1 MLGSPIVRGRSPGR
15 EDQEGTAA
23 RSAGG
28 QVHLQHQRVSARLA
42 SARRAVGRCAGRC
55 RGQLE
60 HGQAGRRHRAGD
72 LQGNAAVHVRAGP
85 RPGRSQRR
93 GPQGRRHLEGDHHP
107 PQPRRRPPRRP
118 RRTPRRPAGRATR
131 TSARAAAGDPAVERD
146 HRSGEIRAGSR
157 GEEDRQPRSV
167 VGPADAPEGAVLP
180 EMSNRALIRIR
191 ESSQSANSA
200 GRFSRKA
207 ATASGSAR
215 PKVLMIC

>member
-1 MLGSPIVRGRSPGR
+1 VGSLSTVKRADGTVQVTYKGMPLYTFAQDHAPG
-15 EDQEGTAA
+15 EANGEGLKDVGTWKAITTTAA
-23 RSAGG
+23 AK
-28 QVHLQHQRVSARLA
+28 
-42 SARRAVGRCAGRC
+42 
-55 RGQLE
+55 
-60 HGQAGRRHRAGD
+60 
-72 LQGNAAVHVRAGP
+72 AAAP
-85 RPGRSQRR
+85 APAA
-93 GPQGRRHLEGDHHP
+93 PAAP
-107 PQPRRRPPRRP
+107 PS
-118 RRTPRRPAGRATR
+118 RATR
-131 TSARAAAGDPAVERD
+131 TSARAAAGDPAVERE

-215 PKVLMIC
+215 PKVLMVC